1 MLFLLYNWVY
11 RISILKERSKI
22 VINIISLDVVL
33 ANEFNN
39 KQLKHIIILSLR
51 IVRIEMVL
59 NLNINLASDIK
70 LFKI

>member
-39 KQLKHIIILSLR
+39 KQLKYIIILSLR